1 MRLDKY
7 TYVFLRFWVYPEP
20 TVLAIVGIVD
30 NNYLGGYEMNKIQGI
45 DDKDYK
51 IAMGRL
57 LVMYTQV
64 DYLIMRAVAE
74 RIADAPDDESR
85 LFMAKQVGDESRHVR
100 IQQEWIKKF
109 GSDTTPV
116 FNEMQQDMFLAHFRS
131 LNWLDFLTDMY
142 VCIEALG
149 SEAVEQV
156 VPMADPG
163 TRDSLKTPL
172 EDEMDHV
179 AFGLGR
185 LHDELTKLPEEE
197 SHTYLQSIES
207 RLDFLDDTLHGLGID
222 VPAMFSAV
230 GADYNKVVVTVL
242 QRRQQILESLA
253 QPLAA

>member
-1 MRLDKY
+1 MKQVQKLNIND
-7 TYVFLRFWVYPEP
+7 
-20 TVLAIVGIVD
+20 
-30 NNYLGGYEMNKIQGI
+30 Q
-45 DDKDYK
+45 DYK

-85 LFMAKQVGDESRHVR
+85 LFMAKQVGDESNHVR
-100 IQQEWIKKF
+100 IQQDWISKF
-109 GSDTTPV
+109 GVDNTPV
-116 FNEMQQDMFLAHFRS
+116 FSDMQQQMFLAHFRS

-149 SEAVEQV
+149 GEAVEQI

-163 TRDSLKTPL
+163 TRESLKIPMQ
-172 EDEMDHV
+172 DEIGHV
-179 AFGLGR
+179 AFGLDR
-185 LHDELTKLPEEE
+185 LRDELAKLSE
-197 SHTYLQSIES
+197 SESYAYLKTIET
-207 RLDFLDDTLHGLGID
+207 RLDFLDDTLHGMGID

-230 GADYNKVVVTVL
+230 GADYSKVVDTVM
-242 QRRQQILESLA
+242 QRRQQILDLLA

>member
-1 MRLDKY
+1 MKQNQNITDL
-7 TYVFLRFWVYPEP
+7 
-20 TVLAIVGIVD
+20 
-30 NNYLGGYEMNKIQGI
+30 
-45 DDKDYK
+45 DYK
-51 IAMGRL
+51 VAMGRL

-109 GSDTTPV
+109 DTDTTPV
-116 FNEMQQDMFLAHFRS
+116 FSERQQEMFLVHFRS

-149 SEAVEQV
+149 GEAVEQI
-156 VPMADPG
+156 VPLADPG
-163 TRDSLKTPL
+163 TRESLKVPL
-172 EDEMDHV
+172 QDEIDHV

-185 LHDELTKLPEEE
+185 LRDELVKLPEAE
-197 SHTYLQSIES
+197 SYAYLQTIES

-222 VPAMFSAV
+222 VPGMFSAV
-230 GADYNKVVVTVL
+230 GADYQKVVETVL
-242 QRRQQILESLA
+242 RRRQQILESLA

>member
-1 MRLDKY
+1 MKQNQSVTDQ
-7 TYVFLRFWVYPEP
+7 E
-20 TVLAIVGIVD
+20 
-30 NNYLGGYEMNKIQGI
+30 
-45 DDKDYK
+45 YK
-51 IAMGRL
+51 LAMGRL

-109 GSDTTPV
+109 GTDTTPV

-142 VCIEALG
+142 VCVEALG
-149 SEAVEQV
+149 SEAVEQI

-163 TRDSLKTPL
+163 TRESLKTPL
-172 EDEMDHV
+172 QDEIDHV

-185 LHDELTKLPEEE
+185 LQLELAKMPEDE
-197 SHTYLQSIES
+197 SFAYLQSIS
-207 RLDFLDDTLHGLGID
+207 ARLDFLDDTLHSLGID

-230 GADYNKVVVTVL
+230 GADYQKVVEIVL
-242 QRRQQILESLA
+242 HRRQQILDSLA

>member
-1 MRLDKY
+1 MKQVQDQN
-7 TYVFLRFWVYPEP
+7 
-20 TVLAIVGIVD
+20 IND
-30 NNYLGGYEMNKIQGI
+30 H
-45 DDKDYK
+45 DYK
-51 IAMGRL
+51 VAMGRL

-85 LFMAKQVGDESRHVR
+85 LFMAKQVGDESNHVR
-100 IQQEWIKKF
+100 IQQDWIRKF
-109 GSDTTPV
+109 GVDNTPV
-116 FNEMQQDMFLAHFRS
+116 FNDMQQQMFLAHFRS

-149 SEAVEQV
+149 GEAVEQV

-163 TRDSLKTPL
+163 TRESLKVPL
-172 EDEMDHV
+172 QDEIGHV

-185 LHDELTKLPEEE
+185 LRDELEKLPESE
-197 SHTYLQSIES
+197 SYAYLKTIET

-230 GADYNKVVVTVL
+230 GADYSKVVDTVML
-242 QRRQQILESLA
+242 RRQQILDSLA

>member
-1 MRLDKY
+1 MKQSDRVND
-7 TYVFLRFWVYPEP
+7 
-20 TVLAIVGIVD
+20 I
-30 NNYLGGYEMNKIQGI
+30 
-45 DDKDYK
+45 DYK
-51 IAMGRL
+51 PAMGRL

-100 IQQEWIKKF
+100 IQRSWIKRF
-109 GSDTTPV
+109 GTDPRPV
-116 FNEMQQDMFLAHFRS
+116 FSELQQEMFLTHFRS

-163 TRDSLKTPL
+163 TRESLKTPL
-172 EDEMDHV
+172 QDEIDHV

-185 LHDELTKLPEEE
+185 LSDELAKLPVEE
-197 SHTYLQSIES
+197 SCAYLASIPE

-222 VPAMFSAV
+222 VPEMFSAV
-230 GADYNKVVVTVL
+230 GADYQAVVKTVL
-242 QRRQQILESLA
+242 QRRQQILEELA